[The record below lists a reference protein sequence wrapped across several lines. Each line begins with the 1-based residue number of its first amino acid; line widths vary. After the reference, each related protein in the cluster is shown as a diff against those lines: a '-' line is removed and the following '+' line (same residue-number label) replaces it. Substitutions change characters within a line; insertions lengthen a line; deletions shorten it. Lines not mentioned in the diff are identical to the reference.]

1 MGRNQVLILVLVLR
15 KSTVWALCSKS
26 TSAGYFK
33 VQLGNHSDCEPG
45 GRTSLTILFPGRSE
59 TSPPMSPASPHIWQR
74 TSGTSPTV
82 SQCFLPHAVVLTVL
96 VDHSPGMMDVQPIR
110 WRVVNRMTKVADL
123 RPWRLVRSELQLVWT
138 APFEALNVAPAI
150 ELPSESTSPSVIH
163 GQLIDEVH
171 SLV

>member
-1 MGRNQVLILVLVLR
+1 
-15 KSTVWALCSKS
+15 
-26 TSAGYFK
+26 
-33 VQLGNHSDCEPG
+33 
-45 GRTSLTILFPGRSE
+45 
-59 TSPPMSPASPHIWQR
+59 
-74 TSGTSPTV
+74 
-82 SQCFLPHAVVLTVL
+82 
-96 VDHSPGMMDVQPIR
+96 
-110 WRVVNRMTKVADL
+110 MTKVADL